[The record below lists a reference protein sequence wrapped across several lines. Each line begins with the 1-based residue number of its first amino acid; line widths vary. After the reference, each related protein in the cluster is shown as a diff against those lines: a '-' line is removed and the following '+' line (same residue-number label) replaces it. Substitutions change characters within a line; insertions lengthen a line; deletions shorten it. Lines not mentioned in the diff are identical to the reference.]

1 MKYMAANPTSRTPL
15 SNETEIRCNLLNSAG
30 SGLSA
35 AFAWKAW
42 IDPICTRSPAIFG
55 LTACCETT
63 VRRIIST
70 THTAAGVAK
79 LANVRVRTSR
89 ANRITIPHTTPIM
102 CIHQSA
108 YPTIAP
114 AESRLVSI
122 RNAPGATTKLK
133 NMSLPSHRPSPRNS
147 IVRKKVCMRPLYKIT
162 AIGPKYAMSN
172 YKSHLFF
179 CALLF
184 CGPSSA
190 HAQQIPSAI
199 FTDPA
204 PDKEFPAD
212 IAAPDVMS
220 HGARL
225 NAVLFIASGPGPHST
240 VVLMHGF
247 PGNEKNLDLAYS
259 LRRFG
264 WNVLFP
270 HYRGSW
276 GSAGNFS
283 FANAIEDTQSAVQFL
298 REPENVKKYRID
310 PKKIVLIGH
319 SMGGFMAACAAAR
332 NPEVAG
338 LVMIAAWNIG
348 ATMSGP
354 RETHRVDMIPAA
366 VPRLVGTTAE
376 GLQAEAEAN
385 AANWNYLDYAEA
397 LKTRPVLILE
407 AHDRNLSYN
416 KDMKAALQKVG
427 NTRVRET
434 YVETDHS
441 FSDHRIALQ
450 VAVLE
455 WLQTAF
461 PPAPK

>member
-1 MKYMAANPTSRTPL
+1 MSKYKSFLLL
-15 SNETEIRCNLLNSAG
+15 SCLTLL
-30 SGLSA
+30 
-35 AFAWKAW
+35 
-42 IDPICTRSPAIFG
+42 
-55 LTACCETT
+55 
-63 VRRIIST
+63 
-70 THTAAGVAK
+70 
-79 LANVRVRTSR
+79 
-89 ANRITIPHTTPIM
+89 
-102 CIHQSA
+102 
-108 YPTIAP
+108 
-114 AESRLVSI
+114 
-122 RNAPGATTKLK
+122 GATVGL
-133 NMSLPSHRPSPRNS
+133 
-147 IVRKKVCMRPLYKIT
+147 
-162 AIGPKYAMSN
+162 
-172 YKSHLFF
+172 
-179 CALLF
+179 
-184 CGPSSA
+184 
-190 HAQQIPSAI
+190 AQQVPSAI

-220 HGARL
+220 HGSRL
-225 NAVLFIASGPGPHST
+225 NAVLFIASGRGPHPT

-259 LRRFG
+259 LRRAG

-298 REPENVKKYRID
+298 SEPENVKKYRID

-332 NPEVAG
+332 DPEVAG

-366 VPRLVGTTAE
+366 VPRLAGTTAE

-385 AANWNYLDYAEA
+385 ATNWNYLDYAEA
-397 LKTRPVLILE
+397 LKTRHVLILE

-416 KDMKAALQKVG
+416 KDMKVALQKAG
-427 NTRVRET
+427 NTRVTEI

-450 VAVLE
+450 AAILE
-455 WLQTAF
+455 WMQTAF
-461 PPAPK
+461 PPAVK